1 MRRNPSHR
9 SGAACALRRSQWLV
23 GTILLWLWSGP
34 QAYGLQRPLKTRLA
48 NYEESPVI
56 LRNVSVKLVETF
68 SGPTQFPFAAFPD
81 GAEVRVRRN
90 QVRYM
95 NQLNHQIPTYL
106 LEGQL
111 ELRNEASKE
120 VAAFQLTTV
129 FLNAFRERIGTDR
142 HTLSGPLAPRQ
153 TTLLSWS
160 RNLPHEE
167 VFEMFFAVTAIRFAD
182 GTVWT
187 PTEELILLP

>member
-1 MRRNPSHR
+1 MRRNPSHH
-9 SGAACALRRSQWLV
+9 SGVACALRRSQWLA
-23 GTILLWLWSGP
+23 GTILVWLGSCP
-34 QAYGLQRPLKTRLA
+34 QASSLQRSVKTRLA

-56 LRNVSVKLVETF
+56 LRDVSVKLVETF
-68 SGPTQFPFAAFPD
+68 SGPTQFPFATFPD
-81 GAEVRVRRN
+81 GAEVRVHRN

-142 HTLSGPLAPRQ
+142 HTLAGPLAPRQ
-153 TTLLSWS
+153 TTVLSWS